1 MKADL
6 ELLRN
11 RTRLA
16 SSAAVL
22 EEKDRAIDS
31 AIDTIDSLGRE
42 NKISPGEASL
52 AVGVLKIHKSS
63 RDELEAFQ
71 QVHDELDPSFTRRLK
86 ESFPDLSESNIR
98 VAAYVAIGMSNKQ
111 IARVMMIEYK
121 SVLTARHRLRTKMG
135 LAKTDSLE
143 QALRRFS
150 RL

>member
-1 MKADL
+1 M
-6 ELLRN
+6 ER
-11 RTRLA
+11 
-16 SSAAVL
+16 
-22 EEKDRAIDS
+22 
-31 AIDTIDSLGRE
+31 
-42 NKISPGEASL
+42 

-143 QALRRFS
+143 
-150 RL
+150 

>member
-42 NKISPGEASL
+42 NKISPREASL

-71 QVHDELDPSFTRRLK
+71 QVHDELYPSFTRRLK